1 MVYER
6 GKLTMDIYLWFFF
19 LGVFISGQG
28 IYDLKGKLLLML
40 FSNLG
45 ILIWAYMN
53 GNTELFIITVL
64 MLIAWITRFKRG
76 KYV

>member
-6 GKLTMDIYLWFFF
+6 GKLTMDISLQFFF

-64 MLIAWITRFKRG
+64 MLIAWISRFKRG